1 MKPVKLTI
9 SAFGPYADYTE
20 IDFERLGGQG
30 LYLIT
35 GDTGAGKT
43 TIFDAIAFA
52 LYGEASGDV
61 RRAEMFRSKYADDNV
76 PTYVEFIFDY
86 RGKRYTVKR
95 NPEYMRPKGRG
106 SGFTM
111 QRAEAELLYPD
122 DREPVTKSK
131 EVTKAV
137 AELIGLDRRQFSQ
150 IAMIAQGDFQK
161 LLLAGTEERSS
172 IFRQIFKTGFYQKLQ
187 EQLKSEVKQ
196 QWNLYTELRRSINQY
211 MDGIVCAQDTPLEE
225 KMSQLKKEKFEGR
238 VGEGMELLAQ
248 LCMEEETALRELDL
262 QITQLDQR
270 IEKDS
275 RLLGSLHKIKE
286 QKEELAEQELVLE
299 ELRPAFELAEI
310 QYQKAEAEAQQCTGL
325 ALQIKAQQDNLELF
339 DSLQLEMD
347 KQQAGIRAMENGS
360 AHKKQLEQ
368 QRESLQNTLLED
380 TKNCQD
386 LASVGEEREHLENKK
401 ENVNHMKNS
410 LLLQKNGWEQ
420 ELEKMEAAQEDL
432 GQEKAKEKDVLDQI
446 ENTKPQIEA
455 LAGRDAMLHEVQQL
469 YQKLAEQGKV
479 LNEEY
484 EQQNLGRKKTR
495 QILDQLKIWNDQ
507 ADKLREEEEQRKK
520 EQLNLKEARQTAVHY
535 QHQVKEAFEALEA
548 FQKQSEA
555 LKEMEEAARQRQA
568 EYERIS
574 RQVQEQQ
581 SRQYARKNE
590 YEKIKEIDARILRLE
605 RAQQELADQKQMTDD
620 LQRQISMLKKRQD
633 ELDCA
638 QNEYAQAALEKE
650 RIGSEYRAK
659 EQQFLGAQ
667 AGLLARSLK
676 EGKEC
681 PVCGSTHHP
690 SPAGMPQTV
699 PGKEELEKEK
709 TKLSQAETKA
719 GQLSAKAGHIL
730 ERILEQYEI
739 VDKTAEQVLGETW
752 TERIRDNQEEN
763 LGGSPDVQA
772 LPIFSD
778 AEINMLIEQLHYVRQ
793 FNNKKEKH
801 LAEEIKQAK
810 TQRDRKEALER
821 EIESGEAAQAD
832 LNDQLQSKSQDS
844 AAAKGQLD
852 EKRRQWEH
860 LVWQLQFPDQA
871 EKDAEKDSEK
881 DAEKGAE
888 KDIQA
893 MQAYLQQKLR
903 QCQEQYEQASAD
915 KKRLETLECE
925 AERSELNKQ
934 ELKRQIDD
942 CQTQAAGLH
951 GQAEIL
957 DNQIEKDLGRAAAI
971 LNHNRLQKELAL
983 DVEALIEK
991 SAISESNQQ
1000 LSAFW
1005 RPYLSDILLSV
1016 DQGCKKLSG
1025 DILVIQQEMEKKKQ
1039 LETHKERLEQEIE
1052 ACRSRIGNLEKGL
1065 EGIRNRKSEKE
1076 RQLFDSCLKIPVP
1089 YEQVISTKE
1098 DSVQEG
1104 QGAGEK
1110 EKLLPGGRSGGEKEV
1125 LMQGRPD
1132 TAEKENLPR
1141 GAVETELSSMYSK
1154 AADVPQQIWQLSMD
1168 YTQKGLEEQLHF
1180 LEIELRKNRSRHLK
1194 KKELEKN
1201 IRENEAKVHRLTQ
1214 DIQNAEVE
1222 LTRLQAEHSA
1232 RAEKIDSLEMKLGT
1246 QKKADT
1252 EQNIK
1257 MLVST
1262 KTKLEQAL
1270 KAAKDHAAECRAK
1283 QERLTAAVETMQ
1295 RTIKRTIKNISLGI
1309 SNENEAD
1316 LGGQSAADE
1325 ADLISEE
1332 AVAERIKKFQQ
1343 QKKAFSIKRDQKNS
1357 AYSTNQNICRKVKVQ
1372 QEDIAVVEKK
1382 YVWMK
1387 ALSDTA
1393 NGTLNG
1399 KQKIELET
1407 YIQMTYFDRII
1418 RRANL
1423 RLMKMSSG
1431 QYELKREEEG
1441 GNRKEKA
1448 GLELCVTDHYN
1459 ATQRSVKT
1467 LSGGESFQ
1475 AALSLALGLSD
1486 EIQSY
1491 AGGIQMDCMFV
1502 DEGFGSLDEEA
1513 LQQAMQA
1520 LVRLTEGKRLVG
1532 IISHVSELKDQ
1543 IERKIVVTK
1552 CRRKDGITSCVEIE

>member
-61 RRAEMFRSKYADDNV
+61 RRAEMFRSKYAADDV

-161 LLLAGTEERSS
+161 LLLAGTEERSG

-196 QWNLYTELRRSINQY
+196 QGNLYAELSRSINQY
-211 MDGIVCAQDTPLEE
+211 MDGIVCEQDTPLEE
-225 KMSQLKKEKFEGR
+225 KLSRLKKEKFDGR

-248 LCMEEETALRELDL
+248 LCIEEETALRELDS

-286 QKEELAEQELVLE
+286 QKEELAEQEQVLE
-299 ELRPAFELAEI
+299 GLRPAFELAET

-347 KQQAGIRAMENGS
+347 KQQAGRRRMEDGS
-360 AHKKQLEQ
+360 VHKKQLEQ

-401 ENVNHMKNS
+401 ENVNHLKNS
-410 LLLQKNGWEQ
+410 LLQQKNGWEQ

-432 GQEKAKEKDVLDQI
+432 RQEKAKEKDVLDQI
-446 ENTKPQIEA
+446 ENTKPKIEA
-455 LAGRDAMLHEVQQL
+455 LTGRDAMLHEVQQL

-484 EQQNLGRKKTR
+484 EQQNLGRKKTK
-495 QILDQLKIWNDQ
+495 QILDRLKIWNDQ

-520 EQLNLKEARQTAVHY
+520 EQLNLKEARQTAVHW
-535 QHQVKEAFEALEA
+535 QHQVKEAFEALDA
-548 FQKQSEA
+548 FQKQSES
-555 LKEMEEAARQRQA
+555 LKETERTARQRQA

-581 SRQYARKNE
+581 NRQYARKNE
-590 YEKIKEIDARILRLE
+590 YEKIKEIDAHILRLE
-605 RAQQELADQKQMTDD
+605 RAQQELADQKQMTAD

-633 ELDCA
+633 ELKCA

-676 EGKEC
+676 EGQEC
-681 PVCGSTHHP
+681 PVCGSKHHP

-709 TKLSQAETKA
+709 AKLSQAETKA

-730 ERILEQYEI
+730 ERILEQCEI
-739 VDKTAEQVLGETW
+739 VDKTAGQVLGETW
-752 TERIRDNQEEN
+752 TERTRDNQDEN
-763 LGGSPDVQA
+763 PGGSPDMQA

-778 AEINMLIEQLHYVRQ
+778 AEINMLTEQLCYVRQ
-793 FNNKKEKH
+793 FNNKEEKH
-801 LAEEIKQAK
+801 LAEEIKQAE
-810 TQRDRKEALER
+810 TQRNRKEALER

-832 LNDQLQSKSQDS
+832 LNDQLQNKSRDS

-871 EKDAEKDSEK
+871 EKDAEKDIE
-881 DAEKGAE
+881 
-888 KDIQA
+888 A

-903 QCQEQYEQASAD
+903 QCQKQYEQASAD
-915 KKRLETLECE
+915 EKRLETLEYE
-925 AERSELNKQ
+925 AERNEIKRQ

-942 CQTQAAGLH
+942 CQTQAAGFD
-951 GQAEIL
+951 GQAAIL

-971 LNHNRLQKELAL
+971 LNHNRLQNELAF
-983 DVEALIEK
+983 DVETLIEK
-991 SAISESNQQ
+991 SAASESDQH
-1000 LSAFW
+1000 LEPFW

-1016 DQGCKKLSG
+1016 DQGCKKLSD

-1039 LETHKERLEQEIE
+1039 LETHKEQLEEE
-1052 ACRSRIGNLEKGL
+1052 LETCRSRIGNLEKGL

-1076 RQLFDSCLKIPVP
+1076 RQMYDSCLKIPLP
-1089 YEQVISTKE
+1089 YEQVISAKQ
-1098 DSVQEG
+1098 DPVQEG
-1104 QGAGEK
+1104 RSAGEK
-1110 EKLLPGGRSGGEKEV
+1110 ENLLPGGRSGGEKEK
-1125 LMQGRPD
+1125 LMQGRLNI
-1132 TAEKENLPR
+1132 AEKENLPQ
-1141 GAVETELSSMYSK
+1141 GAVETELSSVYSK

-1180 LEIELRKNRSRHLK
+1180 LEIELQKNCSRHLK

-1232 RAEKIDSLEMKLGT
+1232 RAEKIDSLETKLGT

-1270 KAAKDHAAECRAK
+1270 KAAKDHAAECRVK
-1283 QERLTAAVETMQ
+1283 QERLTATIETMK
-1295 RTIKRTIKNISLGI
+1295 RTIQRTIKNISLGI
-1309 SNENEAD
+1309 LNENEAD
-1316 LGGQSAADE
+1316 LGRQAAADE

-1332 AVAERIKKFQQ
+1332 AVAERIKQFQ
-1343 QKKAFSIKRDQKNS
+1343 QKKKALGIKRDQKNS
-1357 AYSTNQNICRKVKVQ
+1357 AYSTNQNICRKVKMQ

-1431 QYELKREEEG
+1431 QYELKREGEG